1 MKTIMKSIYLYEVQ
15 IAQTKLDSRGIQS
28 FLKNEFVNNVAVMPV
43 AENYML
49 VVDEKDFDR
58 ALEILQE
65 KEDFSDSSSDS
76 E

>member
-15 IAQTKLDSRGIQS
+15 IAQTKLESRGIQS